1 MKQWQEE
8 LCQQQPDELE
18 LVAPDTYIQ
27 RRNIEEVAHEET
39 EDTPAY
45 TSYKCESREISAS
58 EYAMLNSIEEID
70 TQKAIDDYT
79 EQLVEEG
86 LL

>member
-8 LCQQQPDELE
+8 LCQQQPEELE
-18 LVAPDTYIQ
+18 LVAPDIYIQ
-27 RRNIEEVAHEET
+27 RRNIEKVEYEET
-39 EDTPAY
+39 GETAAY
-45 TSYKCESREISAS
+45 TGYKCESREISAS
-58 EYAMLNSIEEID
+58 EYATLKAIEDID